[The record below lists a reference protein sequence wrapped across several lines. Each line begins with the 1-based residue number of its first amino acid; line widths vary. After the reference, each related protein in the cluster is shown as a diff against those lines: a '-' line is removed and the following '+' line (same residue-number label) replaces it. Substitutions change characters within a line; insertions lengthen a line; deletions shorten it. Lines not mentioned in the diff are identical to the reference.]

1 MKPIIKIILLI
12 PLIFI
17 LACGPK
23 SKISVRPVVIGPED
37 RLYSD
42 AEKLFQA
49 KLYAKSLETFREYIS
64 QFPNRLLVDD
74 ALMKMGTIYAILGDH
89 ENARNIY
96 QRLIAEHPTSPFILD
111 AKIEILATYYHQGKY
126 KKVIDQGPEILK
138 KTSSKTRLVRIYTI
152 LGDTF
157 IADGF
162 PVDALFFYIKAYKK
176 SKAPGKEM
184 VIVKLKEA
192 MGQIGSADIEFVLSR
207 LNKSDPIAGYL
218 MYHLGLNKIEDE
230 RYEDALKVLSAF
242 VKRFHKHEYTQQ
254 AERLIEEL
262 DKKSVYSRYTLGCI
276 LPLTGP
282 YSTYGNRAL
291 KGVELALSRFNSQ
304 GDHPTLKIVIKD
316 TESDPAMASM
326 AVIDLFE
333 EHVAAIIGPI
343 VTAES
348 AALEAQDKG
357 IPIITLTQKNN
368 ITDIGDY
375 VFRNFFTPKMQVKT
389 IVSFAVDVLGIN
401 RFAIL
406 YPDENYGT
414 AFMNLF
420 WYEAIAYGGNVVG
433 LESYN
438 ADQTDFADPI
448 KKLVGL
454 YYDIPEDL
462 KATGRGIED
471 EGMYTMKNP
480 EPIGDFDSIFLDPV
494 KQLTGLNDV
503 MPEGIDT
510 ATAPDDEEKEP
521 QPIIDFDAVFLPDAP
536 EKAGLIIPQ
545 LAFHDVEKVY
555 LFGTN
560 LWHSDKLIKMA
571 RKYVQGAVMADGFF
585 AESTSQKVKDFV
597 RIFEGAY
604 GERPGFIEAV
614 AYDTTIILLQMLSR
628 PDVRFRSVLRDGLMN
643 SAGFEGVT
651 GFTSFDGTGD
661 VRKKLYL
668 LKVKGEK
675 FIELEHHVQNFE
687 QQKGA
692 NVSPEVTQE
701 AFQ

>member
-1 MKPIIKIILLI
+1 MKPIIKIALLI
-12 PLIFI
+12 PVIFI

-23 SKISVRPVVIGPED
+23 SKISVLPVIVGPED
-37 RLYSD
+37 RLYSK
-42 AEKLFQA
+42 AEQLFQA
-49 KLYAKSLETFREYIS
+49 KLYTKSLETYREYIS
-64 QFPNRLLVDD
+64 RFPNRPLVDD
-74 ALMKMGTIYAILGDH
+74 ALMKMGTLYTISGDH

-96 QRLIAEHPTSPFILD
+96 QRLIAEHPTSSFVLD
-111 AKIEILATYYHQGKY
+111 ARIEILATYYNQGKY
-126 KKVIDQGPEILK
+126 KEVIDQAPEILK
-138 KTSSKTRLVRIYTI
+138 KTYSRARLIRIYAI

-157 IADGF
+157 VADGF

-176 SKAPGKEM
+176 SKAPGKEII
-184 VIVKLKEA
+184 IVKLKEA
-192 MGQIGSADIEFVLSR
+192 IGQIGSADIAFVLSR
-207 LNKSDPIAGYL
+207 LKKSDPIAGYL
-218 MYHLGLNKIEDE
+218 MYHLGLNKIDDE
-230 RYEDALKVLSAF
+230 SYEDALKVLSEF
-242 VKRFHKHEYTQQ
+242 VKRFRKHEYTQQ

-262 DKKSVYSRYTLGCI
+262 NKKSVYSRYTLGCI

-291 KGVELALSRFNSQ
+291 KGVELALNQFNSQ

-316 TESDPAMASM
+316 TESDPIMASM

-333 EHVAAIIGPI
+333 EHVAAVIGPI
-343 VTAES
+343 ATAEA

-357 IPIITLTQKNN
+357 IPIITLTQKDN

-389 IVSFAVDVLGIN
+389 IVSFAVEVLGLN

-406 YPDENYGT
+406 YPNENYGKT
-414 AFMNLF
+414 FMNLF
-420 WYEAIAYGGNVVG
+420 WDEVIAYGGDVVG

-438 ADQTDFADPI
+438 AKQTDFADPI

-454 YYDIPEDL
+454 YYEVPEDL
-462 KATGRGIED
+462 KAAGRGIED

-480 EPIGDFDSIFLDPV
+480 EPIGDFDSIFLDPI
-494 KQLTGLNDV
+494 KKLTGFNDV
-503 MPEGIDT
+503 IPEGIDT

-545 LAFHDVEKVY
+545 LAFHDVEDVN

-560 LWHSDKLIKMA
+560 LWHSNKLIKMT
-571 RKYVQGAVMADGFF
+571 RQYVQGAIMADGFF
-585 AESTSQKVKDFV
+585 AESDSQKVKDFV
-597 RIFEGAY
+597 RIFEKTY

-614 AYDTTIILLQMLSR
+614 AYDTAMILLQMLSR
-628 PDVRFRSVLRDGLMN
+628 PDVRFRSVLRDELMN
-643 SAGFEGVT
+643 FVDFEGVT
-651 GFTSFDGTGD
+651 GLTSFDSNGD
-661 VRKKLYL
+661 VRKRLYL
-668 LKVKGEK
+668 LKVKGRK
-675 FIELEHHVQNFE
+675 FIELEHAFQN
-687 QQKGA
+687 
-692 NVSPEVTQE
+692 PEKRRDDDDQPEIFHE